1 MAKSNIDRVNEAL
14 RLFQNGYRPFVAR
27 QMEARHG
34 KKWEE
39 KAAELLREKS
49 KGGKVPGNAAQWDAA
64 AIIDVIQNDWQY
76 NFRKQ
81 LDNTHRNL
89 LFEIRDIR
97 NQWAHQQAFST
108 QDTVR
113 ALDTIKRAL
122 DAVSASEQAASVDQ
136 LHQETMRVRFQEMQ
150 RAAAAS
156 ARKAAVSGE
165 PMGGLRPWREV
176 IQPHPDVAKGQ
187 FSTSEFAAD
196 LAQVLRGGAPE
207 EYGDPRAFYR
217 RTYLTEGLS
226 TLLKNAIKRLHG
238 KGGHPVIELQTNFGG
253 GKTHSMLALFH
264 LVDPSVKA
272 GELAG
277 VDSLIKQEGLG
288 GVPAAKR
295 AVLVGTAL
303 GPGQPET
310 TRDAIEL
317 RTLWGRM
324 AYQLGGK
331 EGYRLLAE
339 YDRTGT
345 APGSD
350 DLVKL
355 FKSVGP
361 CIVLID
367 EWVAF
372 CRQMYEKN
380 DLPAGTF
387 DGNLTFAQALTEAI
401 KASPEALLVA
411 SLPQSSIEVGG
422 EGGLEALKRLE
433 DTFARLEFNWQ
444 PANQDESYEIVRR
457 RLFEPIPVEQEP
469 AKDAVVSEFASAY
482 TSNQGDFPEECR
494 ELSYQHKLS
503 NAYPIHPEVFDR
515 LYNDWSRLEQFQ
527 RTRGV
532 LRLMAATIHQLWL
545 REDRSLMIMP
555 CHVCLDEQEVRD
567 ELTRHSGTAK
577 AHWDTIIQHDI
588 DGPNSIP
595 KQLDSNTPR
604 YGKVS
609 AARRVA
615 RTIFLGSAPVG
626 DSHGRGIDIR
636 RVRLGC
642 VQPGENPPV
651 FADAARALADDSSH
665 LYVDQSRYWYDDQPN
680 VNRTAADRAAQI
692 SGDDVVDA
700 ITKRLKPQAQ
710 HRGPFASVHVCPETT
725 GDVPDDRP
733 TRFVILPPTATH
745 SKGSEESPAVKL
757 SHEYLD
763 KRGNS
768 PRLYRNALIF
778 LTADRTALDGLKDAV
793 RNDLAWQSIVNESDE
808 LNLAPINQRL
818 AREKRQAA
826 NQTVHARLNEAFG
839 WLLVPNQPDPMQPI
853 VMTAI
858 QQRAPGWFAERAGQR
873 LERDGLLNTTWAGS
887 LLRKELDERLWQG
900 NHYVRVKD
908 LADYFS
914 QYIYLDR
921 LASPDVLFEA
931 IASGVSSLTWRSD
944 GFAYAERY
952 DADKDRYAGL
962 QGGASGLTVRA
973 DDHAVVVHPDAA
985 DSQLQRETPA
995 DTANSETTRAG
1006 DGDSRADA
1014 SGSSDDRQSIGGT
1027 ERADTSAA
1035 TSRALR
1041 RFFGSVELNPQRA
1054 GRDAGKIA
1062 EEVLAHLTS
1071 RSGAKAKVT
1080 LEIDVS
1086 WDEPMDEAT
1095 QRVVTENCNTLKFE
1109 SHGLEE
1115 G

>member
-1 MAKSNIDRVNEAL
+1 MAKSNIDRVQEAL
-14 RLFQNGYRPFVAR
+14 RLFQNGYRPFVTR

-34 KKWEE
+34 KKWEN
-39 KAAELLREKS
+39 KAGELLREKS
-49 KGGKVPGNAAQWDAA
+49 KGGRVPDNAAQWDAA
-64 AIIDVIQNDWQY
+64 AIIDVIQSDWQY

-81 LDNTHRNL
+81 LDATHRNL

-113 ALDTIKRAL
+113 ALDTMKRAL
-122 DAVSASEQAASVDQ
+122 DAVSASNEAAAVDQ

-150 RAAAAS
+150 RSAAAT
-156 ARKAAVSGE
+156 ARKQAVAGE

-176 IQPHPDVAKGQ
+176 IQPHPDVARGQ

-196 LAQVLRGGAPE
+196 LAQVLRGDAPE

-217 RTYLTEGLS
+217 RTYLTDGLS

-264 LVDPSVKA
+264 LVDPAVKA

-277 VDSLIKQEGLG
+277 VDTLLKEEGLD
-288 GVPAAKR
+288 GVPSARR

-303 GPGQPET
+303 GPGQSET
-310 TRDAIEL
+310 TQDGVEL

-324 AYQLGGK
+324 AYQLGGR
-331 EGYRLLAE
+331 EGYQLLAK
-339 YDRTGT
+339 YDETGT
-345 APGSD
+345 SPGSD

-380 DLPAGTF
+380 NLPAGTF

-457 RLFEPIPVEQEP
+457 RLFETIPVEAQP
-469 AKDAVVSEFASAY
+469 AKDAVVSEFASIY
-482 TSNQGDFPEECR
+482 SSSQGDFPEACR
-494 ELSYQHKLS
+494 ELSYQHQLS

-532 LRLMAATIHQLWL
+532 LRLMAATIHQLWI
-545 REDRSLMIMP
+545 REDRSLMILP
-555 CHVCLDEQEVRD
+555 CHLCLEEQEVRD

-577 AHWDTIIQHDI
+577 AHWDSIIQHDI

-651 FADAARALADDSSH
+651 FADAARALANDSSH

-692 SGDDVVDA
+692 PDDDVVDA

-745 SKGSEESPAVKL
+745 SKGGEESPAVKI

-778 LTADRTALDGLKDAV
+778 LAADRTALDGFKDAV
-793 RNDLAWQSIVNESDE
+793 RNYLAWQSIVAESDE

-818 AREKRQAA
+818 AKEKCQAA
-826 NQTVHARLNEAFG
+826 NQTVDARLNEAFG
-839 WLLVPNQPDPMQPI
+839 WLLVPSQPDPMQPI
-853 VMTAI
+853 VMTPI

-900 NHYVRVKD
+900 NNHVRVKD

-952 DADKDRYAGL
+952 DAEKDRYAGL
-962 QGGASGLTVRA
+962 QGGASGLSVRA
-973 DDHAVVVHPDAA
+973 DDHALVVHPDGAKRQIQAETQIDTLDGAA
-985 DSQLQRETPA
+985 PRT
-995 DTANSETTRAG
+995 G
-1006 DGDSRADA
+1006 DGGHQPTDEGSGTGQQTISGTDQA
-1014 SGSSDDRQSIGGT
+1014 SSPQPKPR
-1027 ERADTSAA
+1027 E
-1035 TSRALR
+1035 LR
-1041 RFFGSVELNPQRA
+1041 RFFGSIELNPQRA
-1054 GRDAGKIA
+1054 GRDAGKVA
-1062 EEVLAHLTS
+1062 EEVLSHLTG
-1071 RSGAKAKVT
+1071 RLGAKARVI

-1086 WDEPMDEAT
+1086 WEEPMDEAT

-1109 SHGLEE
+1109 AFGLEE
-1115 G
+1115 N